1 MWGNLG
7 HLTLKKKW
15 GVSPPLR
22 FRKILC
28 CSAFKVKTLDVQN
41 LEKKI
46 QKNVIYYGK
55 KLKVFKNRP
64 KLPHPTLHFNDR
76 VGLKMTKTWSKLDEK
91 WQNLKKRGYCKNKK

>member
-15 GVSPPLR
+15 GVSPLLR

-41 LEKKI
+41 LEKK
-46 QKNVIYYGK
+46 N
-55 KLKVFKNRP
+55 
-64 KLPHPTLHFNDR
+64 
-76 VGLKMTKTWSKLDEK
+76 SEK
-91 WQNLKKRGYCKNKK
+91 CHLLWEKIN

>member
-7 HLTLKKKW
+7 HLTLKKK
-15 GVSPPLR
+15 GGGFPPLR

-46 QKNVIYYGK
+46 QKNPIYYGK

-64 KLPHPTLHFNDR
+64 KLPHPTLYNI
-76 VGLKMTKTWSKLDEK
+76 
-91 WQNLKKRGYCKNKK
+91 